1 VKLKP
6 FGKIFGKTAP
16 ARRDRGGA
24 GESY

>member
-6 FGKIFGKTAP
+6 FGKIFGQTALT
-16 ARRDRGGA
+16 RRDRGGA